1 MTLLQLRLTLCCNL
15 KPGSIMKKTLFT
27 LGLAIAATLTLTNCA
42 KQEAILKDAEPAKQ
56 GVPFELVAGI
66 DTKTTAESLS
76 SIKWAANDAIA
87 VFHTAAGSTSYG
99 TRDKFTIAEE
109 DLASNTFKGTVTDD
123 FEASNDWYA
132 FYPYSEYMD
141 PSGSGYMAVGG
152 DMTQDFAHPMAHL
165 AGSKFPL
172 YGKAEGVANG
182 TAPSIT
188 MNQAMSIVKVHVT
201 NDSGAPVDVKS
212 VTFATEDYDITGQF
226 YINFSGATPLFSPK
240 SGKTGKSV
248 TLTVTNTTP
257 IANGASADY
266 YIAVPPFD
274 AVIGKKLT
282 LTVNDLSK
290 GITLPAAVS
299 FVPGKIKTL
308 NFSYDAV
315 PPIYSTHFDYP
326 AVKDGSSTYY
336 NKPDEYEG
344 VDEGGETSW
353 YITYGNWFDGNS
365 AQFRVYNGTGG
376 GFGELVQK
384 FDCSHVTEVTYEAVA
399 NNTNTT
405 LTLTPY
411 YSTDKGANWTAIS
424 GDAKVITTTS
434 TKYKFTVSATGA
446 HERVRVK
453 LVVSGER
460 PASSH
465 TRITIDNLSIYG
477 SGTVLNDPT
486 ISADNVTDIP
496 AIGAS
501 GLALSYTPNNFSGAD
516 DVEATGDGTVVVA
529 SAVSDHAGTVT
540 YSVNPNYETSAR
552 NGSITLSSDSQGA
565 NKVVSVAQLGETFN
579 VSGTTV
585 TILKDETTASFTIT
599 TPTFGWTAVA
609 SPADEKNLTI
619 SSAASGPGNASA
631 QTIKVSSTTA
641 AGAEEQTLGTIVVY
655 RNGNEDDPQK
665 KVITIKKAST
675 AVANTYTKVTS
686 ITSGA
691 KYLLVYTGESK
702 VATGV
707 VSSSTLQSSY
717 VTIDGE
723 TTITGSDTIDGYV
736 MTITA
741 LTGDDADYYTLAF
754 GSKYLKYVSGTNL
767 ALSDTATSNKE
778 KWAIAIDGDGF
789 ATITNKAQSNRFIG
803 WNNNSGWKAYSTSN
817 LGSYPLPCLFK
828 LDE

>member
-1 MTLLQLRLTLCCNL
+1 MKKLFITWGLAAAALTLF
-15 KPGSIMKKTLFT
+15 S
-27 LGLAIAATLTLTNCA
+27 CA
-42 KQEAILKDAEPAKQ
+42 KQEASLPDAQPAKS

-87 VFHTAAGSTSYG
+87 VFHTAAGSDTYG
-99 TRDKFTIAEE
+99 TNDKFTIAEE
-109 DLASNTFKGTVTDD
+109 DLASNTFKGTVTDA
-123 FEASNDWYA
+123 FEASNDWYV
-132 FYPYSEYMD
+132 FYPY
-141 PSGSGYMAVGG
+141 GSYVHPTGTGYVAVGG
-152 DMTQDFAHPMAHL
+152 NMTQNFTKPMAHL

-182 TAPSIT
+182 TSPSIT
-188 MNQAMSIVKVHVT
+188 MKQAMSIVKVHVT

-212 VTFATEDYDITGQF
+212 VTFATEDYEITGPF
-226 YINFSGATPLFSPK
+226 YINFAGDVPGFTPKDGS
-240 SGKTGKSV
+240 TGKSV
-248 TLTVTNTTP
+248 TLSVSNTTP
-257 IANGASADY
+257 IADGASADY
-266 YIAVPPFD
+266 YIAVAPFN
-274 AVIGKKLT
+274 AAAGKKLT

-299 FVPGKIKTL
+299 FVPGKVKTV
-308 NFSYDAV
+308 NFSYDAA

-326 AVKDGSSTYY
+326 AVKDGGSTYY
-336 NKPDEYEG
+336 NKSDEYEG

-353 YITYGNWFDGNS
+353 YITYGNWYNGNS

-446 HERVRVK
+446 YERVRVK

-460 PASSH
+460 PASSN
-465 TRITIDNLSIYG
+465 TQITIDNLSIYG
-477 SGTVLNDPT
+477 SGTVLNAPT
-486 ISADNVTDIP
+486 ISANNVTDIP

-540 YSVNPNYETSAR
+540 YSVNPNYGTAAK
-552 NGSITLSSDSQGA
+552 NGSITLSSASQGA
-565 NKVVSVAQLGETFN
+565 NKVVSVAQLGETFS
-579 VSGTTV
+579 VSGSTI
-585 TILKDETTASFTIT
+585 TILKDETTASFTVT

-619 SSAASGPGNASA
+619 SSAASGSGNASA
-631 QTIKVSSTTA
+631 QTITVSSTTD
-641 AGAEEQTLGTIVVY
+641 AGAEEQTLGTIVIY
-655 RNGNEDDPQK
+655 RNGNVDDPQK
-665 KVITIKKAST
+665 KTVVIKKAST
-675 AVANTYTKVTS
+675 AVASTYTKVTEIASGSQYLMVEPTNNKVVYSYSSNHLQVTGVS
-686 ITSGA
+686 ITG
-691 KYLLVYTGESK
+691 G
-702 VATGV
+702 
-707 VSSSTLQSSY
+707 
-717 VTIDGE
+717 
-723 TTITGSDTIDGYV
+723 TTITGNTTIDGYV
-736 MTITA
+736 LVITQ
-741 LTGDDADYYTLAF
+741 LTGADSDYYSIKM
-754 GSKYLKYVSGTNL
+754 GDKYIGWGSGTNF
-767 ALSDTATSNKE
+767 AQSETVASDNYKWSFEIGAEGRAVISCKGATARKIAYNGSSDFRPYSNPTSNP
-778 KWAIAIDGDGF
+778 F
-789 ATITNKAQSNRFIG
+789 
-803 WNNNSGWKAYSTSN
+803 
-817 LGSYPLPCLFK
+817 PVLFK
-828 LDE
+828 KN

>member
-1 MTLLQLRLTLCCNL
+1 MDLVKLRLILCCNL

-42 KQEAILKDAEPAKQ
+42 KQEAIIKDAEPAKQ
-56 GVPFELVAGI
+56 GVPFELVAGM

-87 VFHTAAGSTSYG
+87 VFHTAAGSDTYG
-99 TRDKFTIAEE
+99 TNDKFTIAEE
-109 DLASNTFKGTVTDD
+109 DLASNTFKGTVTDA

-132 FYPYSEYMD
+132 FYPYSEYMN

-201 NDSGAPVDVKS
+201 NDSGAPVDVKR

-257 IANGASADY
+257 IADGASADY

-315 PPIYSTHFDYP
+315 PPIYSTSFEYP
-326 AVKDGSSTYY
+326 LVKDGGSTYY
-336 NKPDEYEG
+336 NKSDEYEG

-353 YITYGNWFDGNS
+353 YITYGNWYNGNS
-365 AQFRVYNGTGG
+365 AQFRVYNAGG

-399 NNTNTT
+399 NNTGTS

-460 PASSH
+460 PASSN
-465 TRITIDNLSIYG
+465 TQITIDNLSIYG

-516 DVEATGDGTVVVA
+516 DVEAVGDGTVVVA

-540 YSVNPNYETSAR
+540 YSVNPNYGTAAR
-552 NGSITLSSDSQGA
+552 TGDITLSSAAEGV
-565 NKVVSVAQLGETFN
+565 NKVVTVTQLGETF
-579 VSGTTV
+579 SASATTI
-585 TILKDETTASFTIT
+585 TIPKDATTESFTIT

-609 SPADEKNLTI
+609 NPADGKNLTI
-619 SSAASGPGNASA
+619 SGASSGDGDASA
-631 QTIKVSSTTA
+631 QTITVSSTTA

-655 RNGNEDDPQK
+655 RNGNESDPQK
-665 KVITIKKAST
+665 KTITIKKAST
-675 AVANTYTKVTS
+675 AVVSTYSKVT
-686 ITSGA
+686 TSFTDGGT
-691 KYLLVYTGESK
+691 YLICNASTSRV
-702 VATGV
+702 VTGV
-707 VSSSTLQSSY
+707 LDSSHLSTTAI
-717 VTIDGE
+717 TISGE
-723 TTITGSDTIDGYV
+723 TITGSDTITEYEFV
-736 MTITA
+736 ITP
-741 LTGDDADYYTLAF
+741 LTGEDSGKFTIKHGSDYI
-754 GSKYLKYVSGTNL
+754 GWDSSTNFQ
-767 ALSDTATSNKE
+767 TATSIPTGASASKF
-778 KWAIAIDGDGF
+778 KWTISIAATGE
-789 ATITNKAQSNRFIG
+789 ATIQTGERIWKYYASKNDFRPYTTQS
-803 WNNNSGWKAYSTSN
+803 YT
-817 LGSYPLPCLFK
+817 LPTLFK
-828 LDE
+828 LN

>member
-1 MTLLQLRLTLCCNL
+1 
-15 KPGSIMKKTLFT
+15 MKKTLFT

-87 VFHTAAGSTSYG
+87 VFHTAAGSTVYG

-132 FYPYSEYMD
+132 FYPYSEHMD

-257 IANGASADY
+257 IADGASADY

-274 AVIGKKLT
+274 AVIGKNLT

-315 PPIYSTHFDYP
+315 PPIYSTAFDYP
-326 AVKDGSSTYY
+326 LVKDGGSTYY
-336 NKPDEYEG
+336 NKSDEYEG

-353 YITYGNWFDGNS
+353 YITYGNWYGGNS
-365 AQFRVYNGTGG
+365 AQLRVYSGTSG
-376 GFGELVQK
+376 GFGEVAQK
-384 FDCSHVTEVTYEAVA
+384 FDCSHVTYVTYDAVA
-399 NNTNTT
+399 NNTSTT

-411 YSTDKGANWTAIS
+411 YSTDKGANWTAI
-424 GDAKVITTTS
+424 GTDAKVITTTS
-434 TKYKFTVSATGA
+434 TKYKFTVSGTGE
-446 HERVRVK
+446 HDRVRVK
-453 LVVSGER
+453 LVVSGDR
-460 PASSH
+460 PSSGN
-465 TRITIDNLSIYG
+465 TQLTIDNLNIYG
-477 SGTVLNDPT
+477 TGGVLYAPA
-486 ISADNVTDIP
+486 IIASNVSDVP
-496 AIGAS
+496 AIGGA
-501 GLALSYTPNNFSGAD
+501 GKTLTYTLKNFSGPD
-516 DVEATGDGTVVVA
+516 DITAEGDNTVVEA
-529 SAVSDHAGTVT
+529 SAVVSPAGTVT
-540 YSVNPNYETSAR
+540 YTVNPNYGTAAR
-552 NGSITLSSDSQGA
+552 TGDITLSSAAEGV
-565 NKVVSVAQLGETFN
+565 NKVVTVTQLGETF
-579 VSGTTV
+579 SASATTI
-585 TILKDETTASFTIT
+585 TIPKDATTESFTIT

-609 SPADEKNLTI
+609 NPADGKNLTI
-619 SSAASGPGNASA
+619 SGASSGDGDASA
-631 QTIKVSSTTA
+631 QTITVSSTTA

-655 RNGNEDDPQK
+655 RNGNESDPQK
-665 KVITIKKAST
+665 KTITIKKAST
-675 AVANTYTKVTS
+675 AVVSTYSKVTTS
-686 ITSGA
+686 ITDGGT
-691 KYLLVYTGESK
+691 YLICNASTSRV
-702 VATGV
+702 VTGV
-707 VSSSTLQSSY
+707 LDSSHLSTTAI
-717 VTIDGE
+717 TISDE
-723 TTITGSDTIDGYV
+723 TITGSDTITEYEFV
-736 MTITA
+736 ITP
-741 LTGDDADYYTLAF
+741 LTGEDSGKFTIKHGSDYI
-754 GSKYLKYVSGTNL
+754 GWDSSTNFQ
-767 ALSDTATSNKE
+767 TATSIPTGASASKF
-778 KWAIAIDGDGF
+778 KWTISIAATGE
-789 ATITNKAQSNRFIG
+789 ATIQTGERIWKYYASKNDFRPYTTQS
-803 WNNNSGWKAYSTSN
+803 YT
-817 LGSYPLPCLFK
+817 LPTLFK
-828 LDE
+828 LN